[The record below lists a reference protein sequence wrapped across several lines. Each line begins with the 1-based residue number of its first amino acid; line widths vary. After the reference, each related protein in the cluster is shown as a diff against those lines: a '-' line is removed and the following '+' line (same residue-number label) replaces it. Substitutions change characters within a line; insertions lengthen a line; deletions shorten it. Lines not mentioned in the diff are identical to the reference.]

1 MVSHCYGLMANMRK
15 CANSPVLRGAGMEFE
30 QYLTVAREQAS
41 LLAETIDHAVT
52 HFIMGGWQGVMAFG
66 LAAFLMFL
74 LTSLI
79 SPRR

>member
-1 MVSHCYGLMANMRK
+1 
-15 CANSPVLRGAGMEFE
+15 MEFE

-41 LLAETIDHAVT
+41 LLAASIDHAVT
-52 HFIMGGWQGVMAFG
+52 HFIIGGWQGVMAFG

>member
-1 MVSHCYGLMANMRK
+1 
-15 CANSPVLRGAGMEFE
+15 
-30 QYLTVAREQAS
+30 
-41 LLAETIDHAVT
+41 VT

>member
-1 MVSHCYGLMANMRK
+1 
-15 CANSPVLRGAGMEFE
+15 MEFE
-30 QYLTVAREQAS
+30 QYLTVARELDDRDVHDPMWWHEKILCSTPERQAMR
-41 LLAETIDHAVT
+41 D
-52 HFIMGGWQGVMAFG
+52 VMAFG